1 MRVARSSPSLTPPEA
16 PPQSG
21 GLSADP
27 PPPGK
32 AASVGGE
39 ARSECHSGAPPRG
52 PQAREACS
60 GQVYA
65 RRTLRLTGKSACL

>member
-1 MRVARSSPSLTPPEA
+1 MRVARSTPSLTPPEA

-39 ARSECHSGAPPRG
+39 ARSECHSEAPS
-52 PQAREACS
+52 REPKAHETRF
-60 GQVYA
+60 GQGYA